1 MVKVRYNEKVLKL
14 LGMKKMQKRRYR
26 MGFSRKAAV
35 FVLLTA
41 SLLLSAC
48 NIGKQPEPT
57 PDVGLIFTEA
67 AQTVSA
73 QFAVQQTQTA
83 LAAPSPTQ
91 PPTSTGFPTIA
102 VNGSPIAPLGTPLSP
117 LGTPLSTF
125 SPLGSPLGSQ
135 TPLGVLS
142 TPSGPLC
149 NDAAYV
155 ADITYP
161 DGEVVK
167 GSKAIEKIWR
177 VQNTGTCTWD
187 DGYELVHV
195 LGDALSGKTWELE
208 RKSDFLAPGDTKD
221 IGVVMITPSTSGT
234 YSGCW
239 RMRGDNGY
247 YFGTLLCIEI
257 VVE

>member
-1 MVKVRYNEKVLKL
+1 
-14 LGMKKMQKRRYR
+14 
-26 MGFSRKAAV
+26 MGYIRTAAV
-35 FVLLTA
+35 LVLFTA

-48 NIGKQPEPT
+48 NIGQQPEPT
-57 PDVGLIFTEA
+57 PDVGMIFTEA

-91 PPTSTGFPTIA
+91 PPTSTSFPTIA
-102 VNGSPIAPLGTPLSP
+102 VIGSPIAPLGTPLS
-117 LGTPLSTF
+117 TF
-125 SPLGSPLGSQ
+125 PPLGSPLGSQ

-142 TPSGPLC
+142 TQAGPLC
-149 NDAAYV
+149 DDSAYV
-155 ADITYP
+155 DDITYP

-167 GSKAIEKIWR
+167 ASKAIQKIWR
-177 VQNTGTCTWD
+177 
-187 DGYELVHV
+187 VHV

-221 IGVVMITPSTSGT
+221 IGVIMITPSNSGT

>member
-1 MVKVRYNEKVLKL
+1 MIKVRYNEKVLKM
-14 LGMKKMQKRRYR
+14 LGLNMIQTWRYR
-26 MGFSRKAAV
+26 MGYIRTAAV
-35 FVLLTA
+35 LVLFTA

-48 NIGKQPEPT
+48 NIGQQPEPT
-57 PDVGLIFTEA
+57 PDVGMIFTEA

-91 PPTSTGFPTIA
+91 PPTSTSFPTIA
-102 VNGSPIAPLGTPLSP
+102 VIGSPIAPLGTPLS
-117 LGTPLSTF
+117 TF
-125 SPLGSPLGSQ
+125 PPLGSPLGSQ

-142 TPSGPLC
+142 TQSGPLC
-149 NDAAYV
+149 DDSAYI

-177 VQNTGTCTWD
+177 VQNTGICTWD
-187 DGYELVHV
+187 DGYALVHV
-195 LGDALSGKTWELE
+195 AGDALSGKTWELE

-221 IGVVMITPSTSGT
+221 IGVIMITPSNSGT